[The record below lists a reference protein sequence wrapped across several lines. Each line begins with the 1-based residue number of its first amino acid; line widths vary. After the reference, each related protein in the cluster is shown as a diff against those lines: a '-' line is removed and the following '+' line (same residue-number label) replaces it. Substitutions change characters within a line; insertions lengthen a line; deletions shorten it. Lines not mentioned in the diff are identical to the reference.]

1 MAKTIY
7 QTYANIYT
15 YVLMVIVN
23 NSPLPLSISQLR
35 NKHKK
40 YLISGEWLLFP
51 QAKKVCFFWKI
62 FIAARDQALMSLE
75 LIFRQKKRQNG
86 FAKRERTVNFE
97 YEHSSASHI
106 GK

>member
-1 MAKTIY
+1 MST
-7 QTYANIYT
+7 
-15 YVLMVIVN
+15 
-23 NSPLPLSISQLR
+23 
-35 NKHKK
+35 
-40 YLISGEWLLFP
+40 
-51 QAKKVCFFWKI
+51 FWKI